1 MKYIISK
8 SKNAKD
14 IDEHTIVSNI
24 TPENNFNN
32 IFSIEDQTMKDIL
45 SGTIQLIPPEDFD
58 PEKFEQETNAVKKQM
73 EEKKNLEI
81 DAALKL
87 LMDIYLA
94 SDYKSLKMELR
105 SLTKFKKQIVPLYR
119 ESDV

>member
-1 MKYIISK
+1 
-8 SKNAKD
+8 
-14 IDEHTIVSNI
+14 
-24 TPENNFNN
+24 
-32 IFSIEDQTMKDIL
+32 MKDIL